1 MRSWRA
7 VLDAQV
13 WLSAAI
19 SVDGSA
25 RAIVAAARGG
35 RFRIVTSPYVQAE
48 VREILRRPSV
58 RALMAPAFDP
68 GEWLESVELVA
79 ADVVDRSDGPAI
91 VAADPDDDPYL
102 WTAYV
107 GAATHVVTWDAEV
120 LAWKHYREAQVVD
133 PPSFLREL
141 RRRGS
146 FSAEGS
152 TARGSRRYSRDT
164 GSLLRPRDR

>member
-1 MRSWRA
+1 MRPWRA

-13 WLSAAI
+13 WVSGAI
-19 SVDGSA
+19 SADGPA

-35 RFRIVTSPYVQAE
+35 QFRIVTSPYVQAE

-79 ADVVDRSDGPAI
+79 ADVVDRSDGPPL
-91 VAADPDDDPYL
+91 VAADPDDDPFL

-107 GAATHVVTWDAEV
+107 GAATHIVTWDAEV
-120 LAWKHYREAQVVD
+120 LALKHYRKAQIVD
-133 PPSFLREL
+133 PSSFLREL

-146 FSAEGS
+146 FSAERA
-152 TARGSRRYSRDT
+152 TARGA
-164 GSLLRPRDR
+164 RP